1 MDADPYSYC
10 VNNFKDSGQVR
21 RASAQRTSWTL

>member
-1 MDADPYSYC
+1 MDADPYSTYAY
-10 VNNFKDSGQVR
+10 NFKGSGQVR